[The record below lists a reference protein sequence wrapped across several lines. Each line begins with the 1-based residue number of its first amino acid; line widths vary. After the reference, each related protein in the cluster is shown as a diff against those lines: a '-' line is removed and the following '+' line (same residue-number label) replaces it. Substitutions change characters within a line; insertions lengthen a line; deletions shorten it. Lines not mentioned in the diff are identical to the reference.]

1 MYCVRD
7 VVANM
12 HAEPWCAVSEAV
24 AKRRFDYILRSQKEI
39 NPTDLQLYAV
49 GTINIETGVV
59 TAIDPPQFVLQG
71 VASDA

>member
-24 AKRRFDYILRSQKEI
+24 ARRRFGHICRLQKEI
-39 NPTDLQLYAV
+39 NATDLQLYAV
-49 GTINIETGVV
+49 GTINVETGVV
-59 TAIDPPQFVLQG
+59 TAIDPPQFVMQG
-71 VASDA
+71 VESDA